1 MFESHLQQPLML
13 SLSEEANWGEFKLE
27 SFLCVVGCV
36 ALSLQPPWLSSPNHF
51 CLHRCCSYKIKW
63 HGAHARF
70 PLCCCNFHHNEPV
83 KSYCIK
89 LGSNGEEEGVIWI
102 PVGHQPL
109 VLIFFSLCYCVS
121 FSSFRDALRLLVRLY
136 IPLCHFPTGLIK
148 GLKQCSV
155 NRAAL
160 QSKHQ
165 FLLLCC
171 QALKWDELSGRCKL
185 ESRIWWIRHCPLITA
200 FSFPLKIC
208 FICP

>member
-1 MFESHLQQPLML
+1 MDILNIVDAKLISGFLYLFAFLLTCFSLVRHYWCQSSFNLNSPHKITSLEMFESHLQQPLML

-89 LGSNGEEEGVIWI
+89 LGSNREEEGVIWI

-109 VLIFFSLCYCVS
+109 VLIFF
-121 FSSFRDALRLLVRLY
+121 
-136 IPLCHFPTGLIK
+136 FP
-148 GLKQCSV
+148 
-155 NRAAL
+155 
-160 QSKHQ
+160 
-165 FLLLCC
+165 LLLC
-171 QALKWDELSGRCKL
+171 QFFLVQRRVGALGTTLY
-185 ESRIWWIRHCPLITA
+185 TA
-200 FSFPLKIC
+200 VPFPHWLN
-208 FICP
+208 